1 MSWLKKLL
9 KYGLVLS
16 LVGVITGAIAVI
28 AAYLYIAPDLPNIEA
43 LREVRLQVPLR
54 VYSADGQLI
63 AEFGE
68 KRRTPV
74 RYEQLPTRLIEAIT
88 AAEDAAFFSHPGVD
102 PRGLLRA
109 GIKLILT
116 GKRAQGGSTITMQV
130 ARNFYLSR
138 KKTYLRKLY
147 EIFLALRIEQEL
159 SKEEIL
165 ELYLNKIYLGHRAY
179 GVAAAAQVYYGK
191 HLDELTLP
199 EIAMIAGLPK
209 APSAYNPLS
218 NPPRALARRNYVLGR
233 MRELGYI
240 GEQEY
245 AAAVNAPITAR
256 RYAPDIQVEA
266 PYVAELVRARM
277 VERFGDAAYTGGIE
291 VHTTLSAKAQA
302 AANRALRRA
311 LHAYTE
317 RHGYRGP
324 LTHVD
329 AIPGEPETRDALLA
343 KQPHVG
349 ETRPALVLKV
359 EKQRAIAYL
368 EGGEEIELPWAG
380 LDWARQKLENQR
392 LGKPPR
398 TAAEVVAVGDIVL
411 VRPEQDRKGR
421 PYWRLTQLPEVSGAL
436 ISLRARDGAMLAL
449 VGGYDYFRSKFNR
462 VTQAKRQPGSG
473 FKPFIYS
480 AALEKGFTPA
490 TLVNDAPVVF
500 DDPALEGA
508 WRPENYSGKFFGPTR
523 LRWALTKSRNL
534 VSIRILRSIGVNYAL
549 RYSRRFGF
557 DPERLPH
564 DLSLALGSASVTPLQ
579 MARGYAVLA
588 NGGFL
593 VQPYLI
599 ARIVRNG
606 ETVFEAQPLEACPD
620 CPYSEVPE
628 ALDGEGL
635 DHAPRTLTPQ
645 NRYLMYSMMQDVI
658 RQGTA
663 VRARVLGREDI
674 AGKTGTTNDQ
684 RDAWF
689 NGYNQSIV
697 TNVWVGFDDNRK
709 LGRGEVGGRAALPAW
724 IDYMREVLAG
734 TPDRPPEM
742 PEDMVV
748 VRIDP
753 KTGQRAPADAP
764 DAIFEAF
771 RKGNEPGETPVAD
784 PLAPP
789 GSTEPAGSP
798 QPLDLF

>member
-9 KYGLVLS
+9 KYGLL
-16 LVGVITGAIAVI
+16 LAIAGAIAVF
-28 AAYLYIAPDLPNIEA
+28 AAYRYIEPDLPDIEA

-54 VYSADGQLI
+54 VYSADGLLI

-74 RYEQLPTRLIEAIT
+74 RYEQLPARLVQAIT

-116 GKRAQGGSTITMQV
+116 GKRVQGGSTITMQV

-165 ELYLNKIYLGHRAY
+165 ELYLNKIYLGRRAY

-191 HLDELTLP
+191 RLDELSLP
-199 EIAMIAGLPK
+199 ETAMIAGLPK

-218 NPPRALARRNYVLGR
+218 NPPRALARRNYVLSR
-233 MRELGYI
+233 MHELGYLSK
-240 GEQEY
+240 EEY
-245 AAAVNAPITAR
+245 AEAVAAPITAR
-256 RYAPDIQVEA
+256 RYTQDIHVEA
-266 PYVAELVRARM
+266 PYVAELVRAHM
-277 VERFGDAAYTGGIE
+277 VERFGDTAYTNGIE

-302 AANRALRRA
+302 AANHALRRA

-324 LTHVD
+324 LAHLDTLPD
-329 AIPGEPETRDALLA
+329 TPEACDALLT

-349 ETRPALVLKV
+349 ETRPALVLAV
-359 EKQRAIAYL
+359 EKRHATLYL
-368 EGGEEIELPWAG
+368 EGKEIELSWQG
-380 LDWARQKLENQR
+380 LEWARQKLENQR

-398 TAAEVVAVGDIVL
+398 KAADIIATGDIVL
-411 VRPEQDRKGR
+411 VRPARDHEGKH
-421 PYWRLTQLPEVSGAL
+421 YWHLTQFPEVSGAL
-436 ISLRARDGAMLAL
+436 ISLRAHDGAILAL
-449 VGGYDYFRSKFNR
+449 VGGYDYYRSKFNR
-462 VTQAKRQPGSG
+462 VTQARRQPGSG

-480 AALEKGFTPA
+480 ATLEKGFTPA
-490 TLVNDAPVVF
+490 TLINDAPVVF
-500 DDPALEGA
+500 DDPALEGT
-508 WRPENYSGKFFGPTR
+508 WRPENFSGKFFGPTR

-534 VSIRILRSIGVNYAL
+534 VSIRILRSIGVDYAL
-549 RYSRRFGF
+549 HYSRRFGF
-557 DPERLPH
+557 DPDQLPH
-564 DLSLALGSASVTPLQ
+564 NLSLALGSANVTPLQ

-599 ARIVRNG
+599 ARITHNG
-606 ETVFEAQPLEACPD
+606 ETIFEAQPLDACPD
-620 CPYSEVPE
+620 CPYEALPE
-628 ALDGEGL
+628 ALDSEGL
-635 DHAPRTLTPQ
+635 DHAPRTITPQ

-663 VRARVLGREDI
+663 MRARVLDREDI

-697 TNVWVGFDDNRK
+697 ANVWVGFDDNRK
-709 LGRGEVGGRAALPAW
+709 LGRGEVGGRTALPAW

-734 TPDRPPEM
+734 TPDRSPEM
-742 PEDMVV
+742 PENMVV

-753 KTGQRAPADAP
+753 KTGHPAPSDAP
-764 DAIFEAF
+764 DAIFETF
-771 RKGNEPGETPVAD
+771 RKGNEPEEIPAADLPTSGDPGDPVD
-784 PLAPP
+784 D
-789 GSTEPAGSP
+789 T